1 MRRKSTQIFLVIAIS
16 LSIFVCSTY
25 CQYYSL
31 AAADFISIGL
41 KLENFD
47 QEYLSA
53 SNQSELKVSGSGG
66 FLKGFQ
72 PVTCLFGH
80 SFHLLSHEPSFDQE
94 TLVLRC

>member
-1 MRRKSTQIFLVIAIS
+1 MKRKPTQIFLVIAIS
-16 LSIFVCSTY
+16 LSIFVSSIY

-31 AAADFISIGL
+31 ASADFISIGL

-53 SNQSELKVSGSGG
+53 LNQSELKVAGSGD
-66 FLKGFQ
+66 FLRGFQ

-80 SFHLLSHEPSFDQE
+80 SFHLLSHEPFLDQQ
-94 TLVLRC
+94 TSILRC